1 MWLPGTSDL
10 AWQPWEHECSNAEVC
25 VEALSFEPPVRAA
38 PQPQSCSVIP
48 HLPCS
53 KTAAQGEAGKDQSE
67 TLCPTFSAY
76 KTHPSFYFP

>member
-1 MWLPGTSDL
+1 MQQSWSLCGSSEL
-10 AWQPWEHECSNAEVC
+10 VS
-25 VEALSFEPPVRAA
+25 ALPPVRAA
-38 PQPQSCSVIP
+38 PQPQSCSLIP

-67 TLCPTFSAY
+67 TLYPAFSGY